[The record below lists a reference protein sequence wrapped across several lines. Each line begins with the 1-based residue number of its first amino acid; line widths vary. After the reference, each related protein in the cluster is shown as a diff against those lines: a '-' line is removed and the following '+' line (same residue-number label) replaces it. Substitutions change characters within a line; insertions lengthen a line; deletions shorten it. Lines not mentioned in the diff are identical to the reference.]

1 MNKINKYF
9 FFIFSAGIFGGVAV
23 FEIIPETVSQI
34 GILQTLTGVSA
45 GFLGWLLLGKV
56 KRSKA
61 QRIIIWTS
69 FAIWSHSFLEG
80 AFVALSFAY
89 SFNLGLLVALGMI
102 IHLVPELIAVVG
114 ILTGYGASF
123 KKALQIHGITIGF
136 LILGFIALS
145 FIPFPRDIL
154 VGILAA
160 TAGAFLLISIK
171 ALQRTTLNTFLIV
184 MYGAGLGFVLL
195 WKFIFQL

>member
-34 GILQTLTGVSA
+34 GTFQTLIGVSA
-45 GFLGWLLLGKV
+45 GFLGWLLLGKL

-102 IHLVPELIAVVG
+102 IHLVPELTAVVG
-114 ILTGYGASF
+114 ILMGYGASF

-136 LILGFIALS
+136 LILGFVVLS
-145 FIPFPRDIL
+145 FVPFPRDIL

-171 ALQRTTLNTFLIV
+171 ALQKTTLSPFLV
-184 MYGAGLGFVLL
+184 AMYGAGLGFVLL
-195 WKFIFQL
+195 WKFIV